1 MSSCAIRRWGTGTPC
16 HKEPATAAS
25 KELSDKLKI
34 MQAERMKQDSMWSS
48 PSASTSTTT
57 YTSSEHS
64 HQSMASSSSGTN
76 QYGSSSK

>member
-16 HKEPATAAS
+16 HKETVTAAS

-34 MQAERMKQDSMWSS
+34 MQAERMKQDSMWS
-48 PSASTSTTT
+48 ANTTT

-64 HQSMASSSSGTN
+64 HQSTASSSSGTN